1 MYILRIMSTKAIQN
15 ILVGLIF
22 ASLLVPFI
30 VFNSL
35 YFPYIVGKALLFRTI
50 VLLALILWGM
60 LIYKDKSFVP
70 SKNGICLS
78 FLALTG
84 IYLISAFLGEDIRES
99 IFNNFERMDGWIT
112 FAFLFA
118 FFFITVSVMKVK
130 ENWNK
135 LFFTQII
142 SSLVLFLI
150 ASGKIF
156 DLGINVRIDGTLG
169 NPIYL
174 AIILLFSLFFAFY
187 LLFENYSKN
196 IKYFLGASIL
206 INAVGV
212 FMTGTRG
219 AMLGI
224 FVALVLVF
232 ILFLIKFWKIAK
244 VRNSILIF
252 FVILILAPTLLF
264 VFKDTNFVKSNG
276 TLNRLTQ
283 INIVEG
289 TGYARFI
296 NWGIALESVKERP
309 IFGWGH
315 GGYMYAFDK
324 HYDPRMFEQEPFFD
338 RAHNIVLDTLIHGG
352 ILALL
357 AYFSLLGFAVYYLF
371 KNRELKIEQKFIFL
385 GLLVSYFVQNLFVFD
400 NITSY
405 ILFVYVL
412 AFSIYYLPNRDI
424 KFEIGKLFLPIFIII
439 SIPTFLY
446 TIYFPWTSNTNLL
459 KSIQFFN
466 KDSNGQVVLMYKNGV
481 KDNHLFLKK
490 ALTNNFTGINEI
502 VFASTQSSDQLFR
515 VQTDNTEIKQDI
527 NNYANYLLEQVENEL
542 KNYPNSSRTKYL
554 AGSFYARIGN
564 LERAEKLLEEAVN
577 ISPNRQLYLSML
589 SAIKGALKKE
599 QEQIEILQKIYELEK
614 TNDKAW
620 IDYVVNL
627 NKINSEK
634 FKEEILKAQEENK
647 IERLIKYFDQEI
659 SNRPNVPQAYMN
671 KVVVLAQLGMF
682 EEAIKELEIAEQK
695 FPEIKSQTKVWK
707 ELFRKGQLPK

>member
-112 FAFLFA
+112 FAFLFV

-309 IFGWGH
+309 VFGWGH

-385 GLLVSYFVQNLFVFD
+385 GLLVAYFVQNLFVFD

-589 SAIKGALKKE
+589 SAIKGALKKD

-659 SNRPNVPQAYMN
+659 SNRPDVPQAYIN
-671 KVVVLAQLGMF
+671 KVVILSQLGMF

-695 FPEIKSQTKVWK
+695 FPEIKSQVSSWK
-707 ELFRKGQLPK
+707 ELFKKGQLPK

>member
-15 ILVGLIF
+15 ILIGLIF

-35 YFPYIVGKALLFRTI
+35 YFPYIVGKALLFRAI
-50 VLLALILWGM
+50 VLLSLILWGI

-707 ELFRKGQLPK
+707 ELFRKEQLPK

>member
-15 ILVGLIF
+15 ILIGLIF

-60 LIYKDKSFVP
+60 LIYKDKSFIP
-70 SKNGICLS
+70 SKNGVCIS
-78 FLALTG
+78 FLTLTG

-112 FAFLFA
+112 FAFLFV

-309 IFGWGH
+309 VFGWGH

-385 GLLVSYFVQNLFVFD
+385 GLLVAYFVQNLFVFD

-589 SAIKGALKKE
+589 SAIKGALKKD

-659 SNRPNVPQAYMN
+659 SNRPDVPQAYIN
-671 KVVVLAQLGMF
+671 KVVILSQLGMF

-695 FPEIKSQTKVWK
+695 FPEIKSQVSSWK
-707 ELFRKGQLPK
+707 ELFKKGQLPK

>member
-15 ILVGLIF
+15 ILIGLIF

-35 YFPYIVGKALLFRTI
+35 YFPYIVGKALLFRAI
-50 VLLALILWGM
+50 VLLSLILWGI

-196 IKYFLGASIL
+196 IKYFLGVSIF
-206 INAVGV
+206 INSVGV

-707 ELFRKGQLPK
+707 ELFRKEQLPK

>member
-15 ILVGLIF
+15 ILIGLIF

-35 YFPYIVGKALLFRTI
+35 YFPYIVGKALLFRAI
-50 VLLALILWGM
+50 VLLSLILWGI

-577 ISPNRQLYLSML
+577 ISSNRQLYLSML

-707 ELFRKGQLPK
+707 ELFRKEQLPK